1 MRNFDTLVNLLWEG
15 LKNPK
20 DNPCWKGY
28 KPVGTKKKNGKT
40 VPNCVPKESKK
51 KLTENYFPVRTSFVD
66 LPETAP
72 YGFWVWGN
80 KYVVANYMDD
90 HSKILREIMPSEYQ
104 HLGDGSLQAKAF
116 TLGLIRVVKE
126 GNTYHID
133 YTKGSPAALKL
144 INDIAE
150 FYGKTVADPFKQTPG
165 PALTVSP
172 DSTL

>member
-1 MRNFDTLVNLLWEG
+1 
-15 LKNPK
+15 
-20 DNPCWKGY
+20 
-28 KPVGTKKKNGKT
+28 
-40 VPNCVPKESKK
+40 
-51 KLTENYFPVRTSFVD
+51 
-66 LPETAP
+66 
-72 YGFWVWGN
+72 
-80 KYVVANYMDD
+80 
-90 HSKILREIMPSEYQ
+90 MPSEYQ